1 MFLKRIR
8 RKIYNISKKT
18 GDRLGFDLPYFVE
31 NGFWVVLSQIV
42 NMAASFAMSVVF
54 ARYLPKETFGEY
66 QLVISFVGIFAI
78 ISYSGLNTSIVRSVA
93 RGFDYSYIKAVKF
106 SFKKSLFAI
115 PLFLGLACWYYYQ
128 NKFQLSLAFVAS
140 GLLFSFIYAHRKWMA
155 YWKGK
160 EKFEKAVKQQII
172 QNLTL
177 NGLLIL
183 SAIFFSEYLLIIA
196 GTYLLINA
204 GFNTFWH
211 YKTKKSITI
220 KKVDEDCIPY
230 GKYMTKIGLLAN
242 LILYF
247 DKIIIGFYDIEIL
260 AVYAIALKL
269 FDILKQVLKSF
280 FSVSAP
286 KFAKQNVSIGKN
298 KILMLLF
305 SGIVVSVFL
314 YFISEPIIVYFF
326 TEDYRDS
333 ALLFKKLI
341 FVLPLVF
348 VSPLFAQKANVQ
360 KDKNKIVKIYI
371 VVPSLAIVSSVLVL
385 IITQNLE
392 YFVLTKVFMM
402 QIAYFLFLVPIFRKR

>member
-1 MFLKRIR
+1 MFLKRFR
-8 RKIYNISKKT
+8 RQIYNISKKA

-31 NGFWVVLSQIV
+31 NGFWVVLSQVV

-93 RGFDYSYIKAVKF
+93 KGFDYSYIKAVKF
-106 SFKKSLFAI
+106 SFKKSLFSI
-115 PLFLGLACWYYYQ
+115 PLFLSLAGWYYYQ
-128 NKFQLSLAFVAS
+128 SKFQLSLAFIAS
-140 GLLFSFIYAHRKWMA
+140 GLLFSFIYAHRKWSA

-204 GFNTFWH
+204 GFNTLWH

-220 KKVDEDCIPY
+220 KKIDTDCIPY

-247 DKIIIGFYDIEIL
+247 DKIIIGFYDIEML

-286 KFAKQNVSIGKN
+286 KFAKQSVSIGKN
-298 KILMLLF
+298 KIFMLLF
-305 SGIVVSVFL
+305 VGIVVSVFM
-314 YFISEPIIVYFF
+314 YFISEPLIVYFF

-333 ALLFKKLI
+333 AILFKKII

-348 VSPLFAQKANVQ
+348 VSPLFAQKANAQ

-371 VVPSLAIVSSVLVL
+371 VAPLLAIVSSVCVL

-392 YFVLTKVFMM
+392 YLVLTKVFIM
-402 QIAYFLFLVPIFRKR
+402 QIAYFLFLVPIFRKH